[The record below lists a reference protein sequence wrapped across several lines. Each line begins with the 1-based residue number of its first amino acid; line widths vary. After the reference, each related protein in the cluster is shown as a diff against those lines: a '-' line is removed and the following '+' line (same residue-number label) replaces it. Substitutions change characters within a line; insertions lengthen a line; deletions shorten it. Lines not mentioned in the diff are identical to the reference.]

1 MDTGMQD
8 SGTVLT
14 NTRRRLRARHTALG
28 HLAFVSGFRSEPRPS
43 PLVLDWIGTCQGP
56 RSSGPCGTQ
65 ITSIGSAKGRC
76 LPCLCHTPR
85 MGPTSRLCLHCPGVT
100 VCVAG
105 CLQQAQSHCA
115 GMASGPHLVTETVD
129 SALGWV
135 GIFLLPTRLA
145 EPVSHVPVLT
155 CEQIQLNR
163 IILLERSP
171 ESRPL

>member
-76 LPCLCHTPR
+76 LPCLCHTPG

-115 GMASGPHLVTETVD
+115 GMASGPPSGHRNRGLGTGMGWYLPSPNQARGTCVPCACVD
-129 SALGWV
+129 M
-135 GIFLLPTRLA
+135 
-145 EPVSHVPVLT
+145 
-155 CEQIQLNR
+155 
-163 IILLERSP
+163 
-171 ESRPL
+171 